1 MRVWG
6 DGHVITG
13 YRGSK
18 VLRGLKDKPAIAG
31 IPVGILSAGLSPAII
46 RDMRTRGVIAYPAKP
61 LDLTEP
67 GQLLEFFA
75 TGHDHGADP
84 VPRTAPAP

>member
-6 DGHVITG
+6 DGHVIAG
-13 YRGSK
+13 YRGSE
-18 VLRGLKDKPAIAG
+18 VLKGLKDKPAIAG
-31 IPVGILSAGLSPAII
+31 IPAAILSAEASPAII
-46 RDMRTRGVIAYPAKP
+46 RDMRTKVIAYPTKP

-67 GQLLEFFA
+67 GQLLDFFA

-84 VPRTAPAP
+84 APRTVPAP